1 MRVCKRYER
10 KDGSFLSQ
18 ALSSGVPPRC
28 RVGWVP
34 TCNLDGSHWPSKSIA
49 GAWWYQRT
57 QQTKENLALDKLQS
71 SQEMPWGLVTGKE
84 VESESQW
91 RKYWL
96 CPQKKHFVLPYLCY
110 WTQPIYLYIKLFKS
124 SVGRQ
129 HSILVKIQLH
139 DGTTAMP
146 STVCIIT
153 FPGWQLLKYMIIW
166 YGKYI
171 SWRLQH
177 ICSFL
182 AIIWNN
188 IMRHLVSLI
197 ITLDEVL

>member
-1 MRVCKRYER
+1 M
-10 KDGSFLSQ
+10 Q
-18 ALSSGVPPRC
+18 P
-28 RVGWVP
+28 GWV
-34 TCNLDGSHWPSKSIA
+34 S
-49 GAWWYQRT
+49 
-57 QQTKENLALDKLQS
+57 LALQVHSGGLMVPENSANQREFSTDKLQS

-139 DGTTAMP
+139 DGTTAVP

-171 SWRLQH
+171 SWRLENT
-177 ICSFL
+177 CSFL

-197 ITLDEVL
+197 IILDEVL